1 MVSDPAELHSVLTD
15 EEQRDILRDTIIH
28 FLSLD
33 PLHPLASFFGHALS
47 DLD

>member
-1 MVSDPAELHSVLTD
+1 MVTDPAELHSVLTD
-15 EEQRDILRDTIIH
+15 DEQRELLRDTIIH

-33 PLHPLASFFGHALS
+33 PFHPYALFLWQALS